1 MEITGVTYSTAHYEH
16 YNQNGDRNYFEEV
29 IDKMIL
35 DGIVGMNET
44 FRTAISN
51 LSKDKKRMTILSLL
65 DPDRN
70 TFLKIKALI
79 GDGNYSKADHIADVV
94 NLLREYVKVAE
105 TLRRQYGEVMTP
117 TSLITDMLNK
127 LPKEVWSNPNL
138 KWFDACNGVGP
149 FICLVIYGLMK
160 GLKNW
165 EEDEEKRYKHIV
177 ENMIYSG
184 EIQPSNVFLYMC
196 AVDPKDEYKLNVY
209 CGDFLAKN
217 FDEHMKNVW
226 GIENFDIIV
235 GNPPYDKSQNADGK
249 RGGGDT
255 LWDKFVIKYINK
267 LKSNGYLSLVHPTIW
282 RKPQSERSSSKEV
295 NKLMMSK
302 QIHYLEM
309 HDSKDGMKT
318 FNAGTRYDFYVLEN
332 CDIYTTTKINDEDR
346 IITNVDLK
354 GYNFIPNKGLEF
366 FNKILAGLNDEKC
379 PVIFNRTNY
388 GSDRPYV
395 IEIQDDIHK
404 YRLVHSTPKAG
415 NRYLYSS
422 RNDRGH
428 FGIPKVIFGESGIY
442 DVIIDMNGEYGM
454 SQGAMAIVVSDI
466 EEANNIKEV
475 LLSDGFSKFLESVM
489 WSNFR
494 IDWRLFTF
502 LKKDFWKEF

>member
-16 YNQNGDRNYFEEV
+16 YNQHGDINYFEEV
-29 IDKMIL
+29 IDAMIL
-35 DGIVGMNET
+35 SEIGGMNET

-51 LSKDKKRMTILSLL
+51 LPRDRKRMTILSLL

-70 TFLKIKALI
+70 TFLKIKSLI
-79 GDGNYSKADHIADVV
+79 GDGNYSKTEHISDVV

-149 FICLVIYGLMK
+149 FMCLVIYGLMK
-160 GLKNW
+160 GLKSW
-165 EEDEEKRYKHIV
+165 ENDDEKRYKHIV

-217 FDEHMKNVW
+217 FDDHKKNVW
-226 GIENFDIIV
+226 GIDDFDIIV

-255 LWDKFVIKYINK
+255 LWDKFVIKYINN

-302 QIHYLEM
+302 QIQYLEM
-309 HDSKDGMKT
+309 HDSRDGMKT

-346 IITNVDLK
+346 IITNVDLR

-366 FNKILAGLNDEKC
+366 FNKILASPSDEKC
-379 PVIFNRTNY
+379 QVIFNVSNY
-388 GSDRPYV
+388 ETRKEYVSDF
-395 IEIQDDIHK
+395 QDDVYRYTLIHTTTK
-404 YRLVHSTPKAG
+404 SGP
-415 NRYLYSS
+415 RYKYSS
-422 RNDRGH
+422 RNDKGH
-428 FGIPKVIFGESGIY
+428 FGIKKVIFGDSGINEPIV
-442 DVIIDMNGEYGM
+442 DINGEYGM
-454 SQGAMAIVVSDI
+454 TQHAMGIKVDSLD
-466 EEANNIKEV
+466 EANTIKNV
-475 LLSDGFSKFLESVM
+475 LMGDNFSKFLESVM
-489 WSNFR
+489 WSNFQ

-502 LKKDFWKEF
+502 LKKDFYNYF

>member
-1 MEITGVTYSTAHYEH
+1 MEITGVTYSSAHYEH
-16 YNQNGDRNYFEEV
+16 YNQNGDRNYFEEI

-105 TLRRQYGEVMTP
+105 TLRRQYGEVMIP

-149 FICLVIYGLMK
+149 FMCLVIYGLMK
-160 GLKNW
+160 GLKKW
-165 EEDEEKRYKHIV
+165 EEDDEKRYKHIV

-255 LWDKFVIKYINK
+255 LWDKFVIKYINN
-267 LKSNGYLSLVHPTIW
+267 LKPNGYLSLVHPTIW
-282 RKPQSERSSSKEV
+282 RKPQSEKSSSKEV

-346 IITNVDLK
+346 IITNVDLN
-354 GYNFIPNKGLEF
+354 GYSFIPNKGLEF
-366 FNKILAGLNDEKC
+366 FNKILANTSDEKC
-379 PVIFNRTNY
+379 PIIFNRTNY

-395 IEIQDDIHK
+395 IEIQDDIHR

-428 FGIPKVIFGESGIY
+428 FGISKVIFGESGIY
-442 DVIIDMNGEYGM
+442 DVIIDMTGEYGM

-466 EEANNIKEV
+466 EEANNIRTV
-475 LLSDGFSKFLESVM
+475 LLSDSFSKFLESVM